1 MEYLHLEVKK
11 IIKETEDAVSIH
23 FKQPEDKKIEY
34 KSGQFFTF
42 IFDIN
47 GKEERRAYSLCS
59 SPYVDA
65 DLAVAVKRVNKGL
78 ISNHINSNIKE
89 GDTIKALAP
98 TGAFTFVPD
107 ETKERHIILL
117 GGGSGITPLFSILK
131 TTLEKEQKSKI
142 TLVYANQSK
151 KSTIFAQQIEDIQS
165 KNKDRVNVLHYLDEE
180 NVGKKKL
187 LGLKKQKP
195 FLTKAKLKEMLAPL
209 NLKTNDPVEFY
220 ICGPSGMMKVA
231 EDTLLSLSF
240 PSSIIK
246 KESFVSLETPKSKS
260 KTKNKV
266 EEGEPKKVKV
276 KYLGQEYDFDVKPG
290 VPILQT
296 ALDSGV
302 DLPFSCQSGLCTA
315 CMGKLIQGKID
326 MRMNLALTDQEVD
339 QGLILTCVG
348 HPMSDDV
355 VIEIE

>member
-1 MEYLHLEVKK
+1 MEYLSLEVKK
-11 IIKETEDAVSIH
+11 VIKETNDAVSVH
-23 FKQPEDKKIEY
+23 FKQPEDKKIDY

-78 ISNHINSNIKE
+78 VSNHINSSIKE
-89 GDTIKALAP
+89 GDVIKALPP
-98 TGAFTFVPD
+98 TGAFTLVPD
-107 ETKERHIILL
+107 QSKERHIVLL

-131 TTLEKEQKSKI
+131 TVLKEESKSKI

-151 KSTIFAQQIEDIQS
+151 ESTIFAEQIAKVQADNS
-165 KNKDRVNVLHYLDEE
+165 DRLSVLHYLDEE
-180 NVGKKKL
+180 NLGKKKL

-195 FLTKAKLKEMLAPL
+195 YLTKARLKEMLAPL
-209 NLKTNDPVEFY
+209 KLTLSDPVEFF

-240 PSSIIK
+240 PSSSIK
-246 KESFVSLETPKSKS
+246 KESFVSLEAPKSKS
-260 KTKNKV
+260 KTKNKA
-266 EEGEPKKVKV
+266 EQGEPKKVKV
-276 KYLGQEYDFDVKPG
+276 KYLAQEYDFEVQPG

-296 ALDSGV
+296 ALDNGV

-339 QGLILTCVG
+339 QGMVLTCVG
-348 HPMSDDV
+348 HPTTDDV